1 MSRDRNPV
9 QASVDR
15 QPPTALSPLRQY
27 AIVTANYWA
36 FTLTD
41 GALRMLVVFHFHQL
55 GYSTLEI
62 AVLFLFYEFF
72 GILTNLYGGW
82 LGARFGLRLTLWSGT
97 LLQVAALLLLI
108 PVADSWPKWW
118 SVAYVMVAQALSGI
132 AKDLNK
138 MSAKSAIK
146 TVVPE
151 TPENHRKGE
160 QQLFRWVAI
169 LTGSKNA
176 LKGVG
181 FFLGGVLLTTLGF
194 NLAVGVMAAGL
205 LVAFCATL
213 VLPADMGRMKSKP
226 AFKALFSKS
235 RGINGLS
242 LARFFLFGARDV
254 WFVVALP
261 VFLEAALGWRFW
273 EVGAFMGLWVIG
285 YGLVQGSAP
294 GLRRAWGQSAPPGV
308 AAVEFWS
315 AVLTS
320 IPALIALA
328 LARQVGHPG
337 IAVVVGLAVFGVVFA
352 MNSSIHSYMIL
363 AYTDAES
370 VSLNV
375 GFYYMANAA
384 GRLVGTLLS
393 GGMFLVGGLQACL
406 WTSSLLVAAACL
418 VSTRL
423 PAPPRQIGGRT

>member
-1 MSRDRNPV
+1 MPGLS
-9 QASVDR
+9 
-15 QPPTALSPLRQY
+15 ALQQY
-27 AIVTANYWA
+27 MIVTANYWA

-41 GALRMLVVFHFHQL
+41 GALRMLVVFHFHAL

-62 AVLFLFYEFF
+62 ALLFLFYEFF
-72 GILTNLYGGW
+72 GVLTNLYGGW
-82 LGARFGLRLTLWSGT
+82 LGGRFGLRLTLWTGT
-97 LLQVAALLLLI
+97 LLQVAALLMLI

-118 SVAYVMVAQALSGI
+118 SVAYVMVAQAISGI

-151 TPENHRKGE
+151 TPNDQQQGE
-160 QQLFRWVAI
+160 QQLFCWVAI

-181 FFLGGVLLTTLGF
+181 FFLGGVLLATIGF
-194 NLAVGVMAAGL
+194 NAAVAVMAGCL
-205 LVAFCATL
+205 LLAFCGTL
-213 VLPADMGRMKSKP
+213 VLPADMGRMKTKP
-226 AFKALFSKS
+226 GFSALFSKS
-235 RGINGLS
+235 RGINVLS

-261 VFLEAALGWRFW
+261 VFLEAVLGWKFW
-273 EVGAFMGLWVIG
+273 EVGGFMGMWVIG
-285 YGLVQGSAP
+285 YGIVQASAP
-294 GLRRAWGQSAPPGV
+294 ALRRAWGQSAPPGV
-308 AAVEFWS
+308 KAVEFWS
-315 AVLTS
+315 AVLTA
-320 IPALIALA
+320 IPALMALA
-328 LARQVGHPG
+328 LWRQVGNPG
-337 IAVVVGLAVFGVVFA
+337 VAVVVGLAVFGVVFA

-393 GGMFLVGGLQACL
+393 GALFVVGGMQTCL
-406 WTSSLLVAAACL
+406 AASALLVAAAFV

-423 PAPPRQIGGRT
+423 PQPPRQSLPAG

>member
-1 MSRDRNPV
+1 M
-9 QASVDR
+9 
-15 QPPTALSPLRQY
+15 
-27 AIVTANYWA
+27 IVTANYWA

-41 GALRMLVVFHFHQL
+41 GALRMLVVFHFHAL

-62 AVLFLFYEFF
+62 ALLFLFYEFF
-72 GILTNLYGGW
+72 GVITNLYGGW

-97 LLQVAALLLLI
+97 LLQVAALLMWI

-118 SVAYVMVAQALSGI
+118 SVAYVMLAQALSGI

-146 TVVPE
+146 TVVPD
-151 TPENHRKGE
+151 TPDDHSKGE
-160 QQLFRWVAI
+160 RQLFRWVAL

-181 FFLGGVLLTTLGF
+181 FFLGGVLLTTIGF
-194 NLAVGVMAAGL
+194 NAAVAVLAAGL
-205 LVAFCATL
+205 LLSFGCTL
-213 VLPADMGRMKSKP
+213 VLPNDMGRMKRKP
-226 AFKALFSKS
+226 AFSALFSKS
-235 RGINGLS
+235 QGINRLS

-273 EVGAFMGLWVIG
+273 EVGGFMGLWVIG
-285 YGLVQGSAP
+285 YGIVQGSAP
-294 GLRRAWGQSAPPGV
+294 ALRSAWGQSEPPGV
-308 AAVEFWS
+308 AAVRFWS
-315 AVLTS
+315 AVLTA
-320 IPALIALA
+320 IPALIAIA
-328 LARQVGHPG
+328 LWREVNHPG
-337 IAVVVGLAVFGVVFA
+337 LAVVAGLAVFGVVFA

-363 AYTDAES
+363 AYSDTEA

-393 GGMFLVGGLQACL
+393 GAMFLVGGLQACL
-406 WTSSLLVAAACL
+406 WVSTALVAAAWM
-418 VSTRL
+418 VSLGL
-423 PAPPRQIGGRT
+423 PAPPRRLQPAG

>member
-1 MSRDRNPV
+1 MGLLSTGQR
-9 QASVDR
+9 SL
-15 QPPTALSPLRQY
+15 TALQQY
-27 AIVTANYWA
+27 TIVTANYWA

-41 GALRMLVVFHFHQL
+41 GALRMLVVFHFHAL

-62 AVLFLFYEFF
+62 AFLFLFYEFF
-72 GILTNLYGGW
+72 GIITNLYGGW

-97 LLQVAALLLLI
+97 LMQVAALLMLI
-108 PVADSWPKWW
+108 PVADTWPKWW
-118 SVAYVMVAQALSGI
+118 SVAYVMVAQAISGI

-151 TPENHRKGE
+151 TPDDHSRGDA
-160 QQLFRWVAI
+160 QLFKWVAI

-181 FFLGGVLLTTLGF
+181 FFLGGLLLTTIGF
-194 NLAVGVMAAGL
+194 NAAVGAMAAGL
-205 LVAFCATL
+205 FAAFLLTL
-213 VLPADMGRMKSKP
+213 VLPADIGRMKQKP
-226 AFKALFSKS
+226 KFTALLSKS
-235 RGINGLS
+235 RGINVLS

-261 VFLEAALGWRFW
+261 VFLQAALGWRFW
-273 EVGAFMGLWVIG
+273 EVGGFMGLWVIG
-285 YGLVQGSAP
+285 YGIVQAAAP
-294 GLRRAWGQSAPPGV
+294 SLRRSWGQRRPPGV

-315 AVLTS
+315 ALLTA
-320 IPALIALA
+320 IPALIAIA
-328 LARQVGHPG
+328 LWRQVAHPG
-337 IAVVVGLAVFGVVFA
+337 VAIVVGLAVFGVVFA
-352 MNSSIHSYMIL
+352 MNSSIHSYMVL

-393 GGMFLVGGLQACL
+393 GALFLGGGMQACL
-406 WTSSLLVAAACL
+406 WMSSLLVALAFG

-423 PAPPRQIGGRT
+423 PPPTQARPA

>member
-1 MSRDRNPV
+1 MGAPV
-9 QASVDR
+9 R
-15 QPPTALSPLRQY
+15 LQPLSALQQY
-27 AIVTANYWA
+27 VIVTANYWA

-62 AVLFLFYEFF
+62 AFLFLFYEFF
-72 GILTNLYGGW
+72 GIVTNLYGGW
-82 LGARFGLRLTLWSGT
+82 LGARFGLRLTLWAGT
-97 LLQVAALLLLI
+97 LMQVAALLMLI
-108 PVADSWPKWW
+108 PVADDWPRWW
-118 SVAYVMVAQALSGI
+118 SVAYVMVAQAISGI

-151 TPENHRKGE
+151 TPEDPSRGE
-160 QQLFRWVAI
+160 NQLFKWVAI

-181 FFLGGVLLTTLGF
+181 FFLGGLLLTTIGF
-194 NLAVGVMAAGL
+194 SAAVGAMAAGL
-205 LVAFCATL
+205 FLSFLITL
-213 VLPADMGRMKSKP
+213 VLPGEIGRMKEKP
-226 AFKALFSKS
+226 AITALFSKS
-235 RGINGLS
+235 KGINVLS

-261 VFLEAALGWRFW
+261 VFLQSVLGWKYW
-273 EVGAFMGLWVIG
+273 EAGGFMGLWVIG
-285 YGLVQGSAP
+285 YGIIQASVPA
-294 GLRRAWGQSAPPGV
+294 LRRSWGKSGPPGV
-308 AAVEFWS
+308 SAVQFWS
-315 AVLTS
+315 AVLTA
-320 IPALIALA
+320 IPALIAISLW
-328 LARQVGHPG
+328 REVGNPG
-337 IAVVVGLAVFGVVFA
+337 IAVVVGLAAFGAVFA
-352 MNSSIHSYMIL
+352 MNSSIHSYMVL

-393 GGMFLVGGLQACL
+393 GALFLVGGLQACL
-406 WTSSLLVAAACL
+406 WASCLLVALAFL
-418 VSTRL
+418 SGIRL
-423 PAPPRQIGGRT
+423 PPPLRQQLKPA

>member
-1 MSRDRNPV
+1 MAR
-9 QASVDR
+9 
-15 QPPTALSPLRQY
+15 ALSALQQY
-27 AIVTANYWA
+27 GIVTANYWA

-41 GALRMLVVFHFHQL
+41 GALRMLVVFHFHEL

-62 AVLFLFYEFF
+62 AFLFLFYEFF
-72 GILTNLYGGW
+72 GIVTNLYGGW

-97 LLQVAALLLLI
+97 LMQVAALLMLI

-118 SVAYVMVAQALSGI
+118 SVAYVMVAQAISGI

-146 TVVPE
+146 TVVPD
-151 TPENHRKGE
+151 TPNDQAQGQ

-181 FFLGGVLLTTLGF
+181 FFLGGLLLTTIGF
-194 NLAVGVMAAGL
+194 NAAVGAMAAGL
-205 LVAFCATL
+205 SVAFVLTL
-213 VLPADMGRMKSKP
+213 VLPADIGRMKQKP
-226 AFKALFSKS
+226 GFSALFSKS
-235 RGINGLS
+235 QGINVLS

-261 VFLEAALGWRFW
+261 VFLQTALGWRFW
-273 EVGAFMGLWVIG
+273 EVGGFMGLWVIG
-285 YGLVQGSAP
+285 YGIVQGAAP
-294 GLRRAWGQSAPPGV
+294 ALRRSWGQSGPPTP

-315 AVLTS
+315 AVLTA
-320 IPALIALA
+320 IPALIAMA
-328 LARQVGHPG
+328 LWRQVGQPG
-337 IAVVVGLAVFGVVFA
+337 VAVVAGLAAFGVVFA
-352 MNSSIHSYMIL
+352 MNSSIHSYMVL
-363 AYTDAES
+363 AYTDAEA

-384 GRLVGTLLS
+384 GRLVGTVLS
-393 GGMFLVGGLQACL
+393 GALFLVGGLQACL
-406 WTSSLLVAAACL
+406 WVSSGLVAAAWL
-418 VSTRL
+418 VSSRL
-423 PAPPRQIGGRT
+423 PALPRPECPA